1 MRDEVRG
8 MTRAA
13 ESLWRRREFST
24 PALVAAL
31 MIAASVAGAAVRAQ
45 PTPHPTPPV
54 DNIGSAIEAL
64 DSSRGAGLYPV
75 FASADLHAG
84 SATARQAL
92 IIIHGRLRN
101 ASDYYATGL
110 AIVQAAGAAGEATV
124 VVAPQFLLQADVAAH
139 QLSDRYLRWS
149 RGWEEGAPAQSP
161 ASPHVNA
168 PPASSYDVLDD
179 IVAKLS
185 NASAFPALKRIVFLG
200 HGGGAQMLARYAV
213 VMRPRSGPLVSFVI
227 ANAGTY
233 LYPTSAR
240 PVQVDCPELNLW
252 KYGLDKPPPYVGDA
266 GEILKNFAARD
277 VTLLLGVR
285 DRKTTG
291 ILDQSCAAQAQGR
304 NRLERGRNF
313 VQELTAGGVAPQL
326 KYLIVPDVGHN
337 EKAMLLSS
345 EAAATIFPAG
355 NGTR

>member
-1 MRDEVRG
+1 MRAGGHPRWLRAISMCALAAALLMPDAVGG
-8 MTRAA
+8 MAV
-13 ESLWRRREFST
+13 
-24 PALVAAL
+24 ALQAPPHPSPPVAA
-31 MIAASVAGAAVRAQ
+31 
-45 PTPHPTPPV
+45 
-54 DNIGSAIEAL
+54 IGSTTETL
-64 DSSRGAGLYPV
+64 DASRGAGLYTV
-75 FASADLHAG
+75 FASVDLHAG
-84 SATARQAL
+84 SATARQVL
-92 IIIHGRLRN
+92 VIIHGRLRN
-101 ASDYYATGL
+101 AADYYATGL
-110 AIVQAAGAAGEATV
+110 ALAQAAGPAGDATV

-139 QLSDRYLRWS
+139 QLPDRYLRWS

-161 ASPHVNA
+161 ASLHTNA

-185 NASAFPALKRIVFLG
+185 NASAFPALKRIVFVG

-213 VMRPRSGPLVSFVI
+213 VMRPRSGPPVSFVI

-240 PVQVDCPELNLW
+240 PVQLDCPDFNSW

-266 GEILKNFAARD
+266 GEIVKNFAARD
-277 VTLLLGVR
+277 VTLLLGAK

-313 VQELTAGGVAPQL
+313 VQELTASGVTPQL

-345 EAAATIFPAG
+345 EAISAIFPAG
-355 NGTR
+355 DVTR

>member
-1 MRDEVRG
+1 MRRQVHS
-8 MTRAA
+8 MTGAVEPA
-13 ESLWRRREFST
+13 RRWREFSALALAALTIVACCGST
-24 PALVAAL
+24 PVAAQ
-31 MIAASVAGAAVRAQ
+31 A
-45 PTPHPTPPV
+45 PHPSPPV
-54 DNIGSAIEAL
+54 ESIGSANEAL
-64 DSSRGAGLYPV
+64 DPSRGAGLYPV
-75 FASADLHAG
+75 FASVDLHAG

-101 ASDYYATGL
+101 AADYYATGL
-110 AIVQAAGAAGEATV
+110 ALAQAAGSAGGGAV

-139 QLSDRYLRWS
+139 HLSDDYLRWS
-149 RGWEEGAPAQSP
+149 GGWEEGAPARSP
-161 ASPHVNA
+161 VSSHVDA

-185 NASAFPALKRIVFLG
+185 NASAFPALKRIVFVG

-213 VMRPRSGPLVSFVI
+213 VMHPQPAPAVAFVI

-240 PVQVDCPELNLW
+240 PVALDCPDFNSW

-266 GEILKNFAARD
+266 GKIRKDFAARD
-277 VTLLLGVR
+277 VTLLLGGR

-291 ILDQSCAAQAQGR
+291 VLDQSCAAQAQGR
-304 NRLERGRNF
+304 NRFERGRNF
-313 VQELTAGGVAPQL
+313 VQALSTGGAAPHL
-326 KYLIVPDVGHN
+326 KYLVVPGVGHN

-345 EAAATIFPAG
+345 EAITAIFPAG
-355 NGTR
+355 DGAQ